1 MSKHKVDSKPANP
14 IEVNISSTPSSAVS
28 QESIIWKRALPI
40 SFIIIF
46 VAMVFMSFSY
56 GLSGDEVDMNEYGKA
71 ILKYFSSFG
80 SDQTVFNMPK
90 EFNRDGVIQ
99 YYGGLF
105 DLLCAI
111 VNQFSPF
118 AEYTT
123 RHILNAMVGFLA
135 IFFSAKIVRY
145 ILNEQAAVLAA
156 WMMFASPF
164 FLGHAMNNPK
174 DIPFAATY
182 IMAIWCIIRLFE
194 RLDKATKWDYV
205 WAILSIG
212 ATINI
217 RVGGILLIPY
227 LAVYA
232 GILFA
237 VKNWIQKTDV
247 KLISFVKP
255 VLIVGVLGYLSGS
268 LLWPY
273 GLQSPIANPL
283 NALQEMSNFKVSILE
298 LFEGSKI
305 YSGELPPYYLLK
317 SIAITSS
324 YLVLIGTGLF
334 IFFIWPFRNSP
345 RFATILFVAFTAFF
359 PLFYIIYSKA
369 NVYHSWR
376 HILFIFP
383 SMLVVASFGW
393 DQLVQFFDLKKIKIA
408 GLALFGFLLLEPLYF
423 IANSFPNTVTY
434 YNQLAGGTK
443 GAYTNYEFD
452 YYYNSLKQS
461 TDWFR
466 KNIAVKAKPGD
477 TIMVVSN
484 AVHLLRQYLGDLKNV
499 KMDYVRHYQQNEKPW
514 DYAIMHIA
522 LIPVQEVKKSA
533 WLPPSTLYKANVQNC
548 VLSAVIK
555 RPSYDDLKGY
565 QALKLQQIDSA
576 VTYFN
581 QYLKA
586 DPTNI
591 EVLNSLSSIY
601 LQTGKIDD
609 AYSKL
614 STAYQL
620 DSSNVETRQGFG
632 MAALQ
637 KGDNGTAQ
645 TLFTGLIA
653 ENPDNPSPYLY
664 LGIAQMQ
671 SNQLDQAL
679 LNLSRAAQ
687 YPDLKTMAFK
697 YMGDVYMKQGNQQ
710 QAMNMYQ
717 QAGLVK

>member
-1 MSKHKVDSKPANP
+1 MSKHKVNSKSALSQETHE
-14 IEVNISSTPSSAVS
+14 IGTPSMPI
-28 QESIIWKRALPI
+28 SIDVTAWDRALTASLFVI
-40 SFIIIF
+40 FI
-46 VAMVFMSFSY
+46 AMIVMSFSY

-71 ILKYFSSFG
+71 ILKYFTSFG

-90 EFNRDGVIQ
+90 EYNRDGVIQ

-111 VNQFSPF
+111 VNKFSPF

-145 ILNEQAAVLAA
+145 ILNEQAAVLAV

-194 RLDKATKWDYV
+194 RLDNASKWDYV
-205 WAILSIG
+205 WAIVSIG

-232 GILFA
+232 GILFV
-237 VKNWIQKTDV
+237 VKHWIQKTDI
-247 KLISFVKP
+247 KIGSFIKP

-273 GLQSPIANPL
+273 ALQSPIANPL
-283 NALQEMSNFKVSILE
+283 NALHEMSNFKVNILQ

-324 YLVLIGTGLF
+324 YLVLIGAALF
-334 IFFIWPFRNSP
+334 LFFIWPFRNSP

-376 HILFIFP
+376 HILFVFP
-383 SMLVVASFGW
+383 SLLVVASFGW
-393 DQLVQFFDLKKIKIA
+393 QQLVQFFDLKKIKIA
-408 GLALFGFLLLEPLYF
+408 GLALFGFLILEPLYF
-423 IANSFPNTVTY
+423 IANSFPNTITY
-434 YNQLAGGTK
+434 YNHLVGGTK
-443 GAYTNYEFD
+443 GAYTNYEMD

-461 TDWFR
+461 ADWFR
-466 KNIAVKAKPGD
+466 FNVAQKAKPGD

-484 AVHLLRQYLGDLKNV
+484 AVHLLKQYIGDLKNV

-533 WLPPSTLYKANVQNC
+533 WLPPSTLYKASIQHC

-565 QALKLQQIDSA
+565 QALKLQQVDSA
-576 VTYFN
+576 VNYFN

-591 EVLNSLSSIY
+591 AVLNSLSNIY
-601 LQTGKIDD
+601 LQTGKIDE
-609 AYSKL
+609 AYAKL
-614 STAYQL
+614 SIAYQL
-620 DSSNVETRQGFG
+620 DSSNVETRQGYG

-637 KGDNGTAQ
+637 KGDNATAQ
-645 TLFTGLIA
+645 TLFTGMIN
-653 ENPDNPSPYLY
+653 ENPENPSPYLY
-664 LGIAQMQ
+664 LGIAQFQ

-687 YPDLKTMAFK
+687 YPDLKTPAFK

>member
-14 IEVNISSTPSSAVS
+14 IEVNISSTPNSAAS
-28 QESIIWKRALPI
+28 QESNIWKRALPI

-443 GAYTNYEFD
+443 GAYTNYEVD